1 MLLETTTVLQE
12 VSPERLNSPTK
23 SLSPAKPAEKET
35 PREEDSSGKLEETT
49 SALRAML
56 EAKKAARQSSDAA
69 NEVRPT
75 RRKRTALG
83 RALSNATDPVR
94 LSRQNSPQ
102 RPETTKDE
110 MVKPIMASQKLV
122 YEERQIRE
130 REKKLFADIGGT
142 EVEIASSKV
151 KVDQAVMV
159 PKSARKAKAKGKK
172 R

>member
-12 VSPERLNSPTK
+12 VTSERLNSPTK
-23 SLSPAKPAEKET
+23 SLSPVKFTEKET
-35 PREEDSSGKLEETT
+35 TREEDSSAKLEETT
-49 SALRAML
+49 SALRAMH

-83 RALSNATDPVR
+83 RALSNSTDPLR

-102 RPETTKDE
+102 KPEATKDE
-110 MVKPIMASQKLV
+110 MIKPIMASQKLV

-151 KVDQAVMV
+151 KVDQAVMA
-159 PKSARKAKAKGKK
+159 PKSARKARAKGKK